1 MSAGIIPCLA
11 TINAFKIVF
20 HPRYSYHSTRSLFFI
35 WKHLALL
42 APPTPISYEHFSMQS
57 RAGEVLRPRQLSHTQ
72 VLLFFC
78 LIQAGPGQEV
88 GRIWLNKRLCLRAR
102 LAPQDP
108 GAART
113 SSSPLVPRSQI
124 HSLGAVYS
132 VKQGAGRP
140 PALIIEACPA

>member
-1 MSAGIIPCLA
+1 MPCLA
-11 TINAFKIVF
+11 TIKAFKTVF
-20 HPRYSYHSTRSLFFI
+20 HPRCSNHSNSVIVFHLEASCSSRSSN
-35 WKHLALL
+35 
-42 APPTPISYEHFSMQS
+42 PQS
-57 RAGEVLRPRQLSHTQ
+57 LMNTLVCSPGLGVLRPRQLAHTQ

-78 LIQAGPGQEV
+78 LIQAGPGQVV
-88 GRIWLNKRLCLRAR
+88 GRIWLNKRLCLCAR